1 MKAMIKTMISLTI
14 LALCSRLFNIDFQ
27 LLLIADI
34 AYELT
39 YIRIEKEEGKNIR
52 TVKKYIKECMI
63 KGRWS
68 PIAKKVTLD
77 HIAYFA
83 DNKDHKK

>member
-14 LALCSRLFNIDFQ
+14 LALCSWLFNIDFQ

-39 YIRIEKEEGKNIR
+39 YIRIEKEEE
-52 TVKKYIKECMI
+52 KK
-63 KGRWS
+63 
-68 PIAKKVTLD
+68 
-77 HIAYFA
+77 
-83 DNKDHKK
+83 

>member
-27 LLLIADI
+27 LLLISDI

-39 YIRIEKEEGKNIR
+39 YIRIEKEEGK
-52 TVKKYIKECMI
+52 K
-63 KGRWS
+63 
-68 PIAKKVTLD
+68 
-77 HIAYFA
+77 
-83 DNKDHKK
+83 